1 MMVVDASALLAFLQ
15 GEPGA
20 DRVEEILDDSVI
32 GAANWSEV
40 AQKVRASGA
49 DWGIASGLLLSYRLK
64 VEPVSQRD
72 AEAAAESW
80 RRGSGLSLGDRL
92 CLALARRLDLPV
104 LTANRAWGESERIEQ
119 LRR

>member
-1 MMVVDASALLAFLQ
+1 MIVVDASALLAFLQ
-15 GEPGA
+15 GESGA
-20 DRVEEILDDSVI
+20 DRVEEVLDESVI

-49 DWGIASGLLLSYRLK
+49 DWGIASGLLLSYRLR
-64 VEPVSQRD
+64 VEPVTQQD

-80 RRGSGLSLGDRL
+80 ERGSGLSLGDRL
-92 CLALARRLDLPV
+92 CLALAQRLEVPV
-104 LTANRAWGESERIEQ
+104 LTADRAWGESERIEQ